1 MQRSRLQS
9 PQGLSVGMLLLV
21 GLILTLLASCG
32 VFYWLNS
39 DEIEMQKNTPIKR
52 AVTVRHALETTA
64 RLRGG
69 HAATSNS
76 SSSFLCRHSSSIFS
90 LYSGHKVGK
99 LNDDYCDCSGTTH
112 GTTDEPATSACS
124 NILRERS
131 FFCGWKPEDTKIYGT
146 AMTQTGMLESYSY
159 YPKQVYASRVHDG
172 VCDCCDGSDELGNPH
187 IMPCPNRCAESIGE
201 HERHELE
208 KREAEKLEH
217 QRGRGQ
223 SGGRKHERS
232 TRGQR
237 QTPRFRH
244 KARSKVREEAGF

>member
-9 PQGLSVGMLLLV
+9 AQGLRLERLLLM
-21 GLILTLLASCG
+21 GLLISLLASCG
-32 VFYWLNS
+32 VFYRLHS
-39 DEIEMQKNTPIKR
+39 DWIEMGKAIPTKR
-52 AVTVRHALETTA
+52 AVAVHHALETTA
-64 RLRGG
+64 GLRGG

-76 SSSFLCRHSSSIFS
+76 SSSFLCRDSSSFFS
-90 LYSGHKVGK
+90 LYSDHKVGK
-99 LNDDYCDCSGTTH
+99 LNDDYCDCSGTKH

-146 AMTQTGMLESYSY
+146 AMTQSGMLESYPY
-159 YPKQVYASRVHDG
+159 YPKQIYASRVHDG
-172 VCDCCDGSDELGNPH
+172 VCDCCDGSDEQGNPH
-187 IMPCPNRCAESIGE
+187 LTCPNRCAKSIGE

-208 KREAEKLEH
+208 KREAEKSKH
-217 QRGRGQ
+217 QRGRGP
-223 SGGRKHERS
+223 SGQRKHDRP

-244 KARSKVREEAGF
+244 KASGKAREEAGF